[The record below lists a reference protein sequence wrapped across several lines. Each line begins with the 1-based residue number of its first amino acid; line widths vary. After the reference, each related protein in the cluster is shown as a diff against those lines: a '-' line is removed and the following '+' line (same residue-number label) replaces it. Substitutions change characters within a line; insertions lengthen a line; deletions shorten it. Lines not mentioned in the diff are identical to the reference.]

1 MLDTAVG
8 LLFLIVAGMVVI
20 GMLVLLVRILTSR
33 LFLNIS
39 AVLALVFLGFLALL
53 IGLGG

>member
-8 LLFLIVAGMVVI
+8 LLFLIVACMVVI
-20 GMLVLLVRILTSR
+20 GMLVLLVRFLTSR

>member
-1 MLDTAVG
+1 VLDTAVG

-20 GMLVLLVRILTSR
+20 GILVLLVRILTSR

-39 AVLALVFLGFLALL
+39 AFLALVFLGFLALL

>member
-1 MLDTAVG
+1 VLDTAVG

>member
-8 LLFLIVAGMVVI
+8 LLFLVVAGMVVI

-39 AVLALVFLGFLALL
+39 AFLALVFLGFVALL
-53 IGLGG
+53 VVLGG

>member
-39 AVLALVFLGFLALL
+39 AVLALVFLGVLALL
-53 IGLGG
+53 IGFGG

>member
-8 LLFLIVAGMVVI
+8 LLFLIVAWMVVI
-20 GMLVLLVRILTSR
+20 GMLVLLVRFLTSR

-39 AVLALVFLGFLALL
+39 AFFALVFLGFLALL
-53 IGLGG
+53 IGFGG